1 MHFTNLAGWL
11 SAAGLA
17 AATSYDY
24 IVVGGGPSGI
34 ITAERLTAA
43 NKSVLLLERGQ
54 GPTVGTGAN
63 VTLPWDNQL
72 TPIDIPGLSEG
83 VAATDVWQSYICK
96 DAPMATACVLG
107 GGSTVNYMV
116 FVHPSEHDFDDKWP
130 VGWKWNDV
138 KAAAER
144 LYSRNRGTTLP
155 SADGKLYEQK
165 LYKSLSKVLGR
176 FGFQSVDMIEQPNEK
191 HEVFS
196 HPSWNVK
203 DQLRAG
209 PLRTYLPLAQ
219 ERGNFAL
226 RTGTKV
232 IRIVR
237 DGSKM
242 TGVEIEAAT
251 GINKNEIISIKP
263 NGRIVLA
270 GGATQSPRVLWN
282 SGIGRAAQ
290 IETAAKSGVQLP
302 ARDQW
307 IDLPVGEGLKDHP
320 IFSLTFKS
328 NETFNKRDGPA
339 ILNGTDLT
347 DIVAYTSNRTGSLTE
362 GKHELIL
369 FTSREGSD
377 GQTRFFQGSCAADSE
392 GVFTIK
398 VYLTHGLTS
407 SGTLSLNE
415 TTQATY
421 ISETPYLTTEADKKS
436 ASEFV
441 GELLQKLLSRG
452 TGYSL
457 VTPTNVTALIGNIG
471 AGNHYVGTTKI
482 GTDSGLEN
490 GTAVVDLD
498 TKVYGTDNLV
508 SRIPFH
514 SLPPDLSLT
523 PPSSSSTVASTPT
536 CPLATSR
543 PPSWWSP
550 RPLSPRS
557 WLLSK
562 ARDPPGSC
570 KSASNFG
577 G

>member
-24 IVVGGGPSGI
+24 IIVGGGPSGI

-54 GPTVGTGAN
+54 GPTVATGAN
-63 VTLPWDNQL
+63 LTLPWDNQL
-72 TPIDIPGLSEG
+72 TGIDVPGLSEG
-83 VAATDVWQSYICK
+83 FPATDVWASYLCK
-96 DAPMATACVLG
+96 DAPSASACVLG
-107 GGSTVNYMV
+107 GGPSVNYMV
-116 FVHPSEHDFDDKWP
+116 FVHPSDHDFDDKWP

-144 LYSRNRGTTLP
+144 LYSRNRGTTHP

-165 LYKSLSKVLGR
+165 LYNSLSKVLGR
-176 FGFQSVDMIEQPNEK
+176 FGFKSVDMIEEPNEK
-191 HEVFS
+191 HEVYS

-219 ERGNFAL
+219 ERGNFEL

-232 IRIVR
+232 IRVVR

-251 GINKNEIISIKP
+251 GSNQTEIISIKP

-282 SGIGRAAQ
+282 SGIGRASQ
-290 IETAAKSGVQLP
+290 IEIAAKSGVKVP

-320 IFSLTFKS
+320 IFSITLKS

-339 ILNGTDLT
+339 ILNGTALT
-347 DIVAYTSNRTGSLTE
+347 DIAAFESNRTGSLTE
-362 GKHELIL
+362 GKHELII
-369 FTSREGSD
+369 FTSREGPD

-415 TTQATY
+415 TQTTY
-421 ISETPYLTTEADKKS
+421 ISETPYLTTEADKKT
-436 ASEFV
+436 ASDFV
-441 GELLQKLLSRG
+441 GEMLQKLLSRG

-457 VTPTNVTALIGNIG
+457 VTPTNVTALLDGLS
-471 AGNHYVGTTKI
+471 AGSHYVGTTKI

-508 SRIPFH
+508 SPF
-514 SLPPDLSLT
+514 
-523 PPSSSSTVASTPT
+523 PT
-536 CPLATSR
+536 NTLSR
-543 PPSWWSP
+543 PTTNTSQFIV
-550 RPLSPRS
+550 
-557 WLLSK
+557 
-562 ARDPPGSC
+562 D
-570 KSASNFG
+570 G
-577 G
+577 GIHADLPTGNLQTTIMVVAEAAVAKILALE